1 MGFEELLEQ
10 VGGFGP
16 FQLRNVA
23 LLALPRV
30 LLPLHFLLPIFLAAV
45 PAHRCALPGAPA
57 NFSHQDVWLEAHLP
71 REPDG
76 TLSSCLRFAYPQAL
90 PNTTLGEERQ
100 SRGEL
105 EDEPATV
112 PCSQGWEYD
121 HSEFSSTIATESQVG
136 IYIIHLEVE
145 CRWRQSPWEAAG
157 RGLPW
162 EEAEAAG
169 LGRDKV
175 SYSPSWRESLG
186 GLLSGMEWDLVCEQK
201 GLNRAASTFF
211 FAGVLVGA
219 VAFGYLSDRFGRR
232 RLLLVAY
239 VSTLVLGLASAAS
252 VSYVMFAITRTLTGS
267 ALAGFTIIVMP
278 LGEAEL
284 EWLDVEH
291 RTVAGVLSSTFW
303 TGGVMLLALVGYL
316 IRDWRWL
323 LLAVTLPCAPGILS
337 LWWVPESA
345 RWLLT
350 QGHVKEAHRYLLHCA
365 RLNGRPVCEDSF
377 SQEAVSKVA
386 AGERVVRRPSYLD
399 LFRTPRLRHISL
411 CCVVVW
417 FGVNFSYYGLSLDV
431 SGLGLNVYQTQLLFG
446 AVELPSKLLVYLSVR
461 YAGRRLTQAGTLL
474 GTALA
479 FGTRLLVSSDMK
491 SWSTVLA
498 VMGKA
503 FSEAA
508 FTTAYLFTS
517 ELYPTVLRQT
527 GMGLTA
533 LVGRLGGSLAP
544 LAALLDGV
552 WLSLP
557 KLTYGG
563 IALLAAGTALL
574 LPETRQAQ
582 LPETIQDVERKSAPT
597 SLQEEE
603 MPMKQVQN

>member
-1 MGFEELLEQ
+1 MRFEELLDQ
-10 VGGFGP
+10 VGSFGP
-16 FQLRNVA
+16 FQLWNVA

-30 LLPLHFLLPIFLAAV
+30 LLPMHFLLPVFLAAV

-57 NFSHQDVWLEAHLP
+57 NFSHQDAWLEAHLP
-71 REPDG
+71 QEPDG
-76 TLSSCLRFAYPQAL
+76 TLSSCLYFTHSQAL
-90 PNTTLGEERQ
+90 PNTTFWGAGQSPGQLEGEP
-100 SRGEL
+100 ST
-105 EDEPATV
+105 A
-112 PCSQGWEYD
+112 PCPQGWDYD
-121 HSEFSSTIATESQVG
+121 RSEFSSTIAT
-136 IYIIHLEVE
+136 
-145 CRWRQSPWEAAG
+145 
-157 RGLPW
+157 
-162 EEAEAAG
+162 
-169 LGRDKV
+169 
-175 SYSPSWRESLG
+175 
-186 GLLSGMEWDLVCEQK
+186 EWDLVCEQK
-201 GLNRAASTFF
+201 GLNKATSTFF

-232 RLLLVAY
+232 RLLLAAY
-239 VSTLVLGLASAAS
+239 VSSLVLGLASAAS
-252 VSYVMFAITRTLTGS
+252 VSYVMFVITRTLTGA

-278 LGEAEL
+278 LEM
-284 EWLDVEH
+284 EWLDVGH
-291 RTVAGVLSSTFW
+291 RTVAGVLSGTFW
-303 TGGVMLLALVGYL
+303 TVGVMLLALVGYL

-350 QGHVKEAHRYLLHCA
+350 QGRVEEAHRYLLRCA
-365 RLNGRPVCEDSF
+365 RLNGRPMGEDSL
-377 SQEAVSKVA
+377 SREALNKVA
-386 AGERVVRRPSYLD
+386 TRERVVQRPSYLD
-399 LFRTPRLRHISL
+399 LLRTPRLRHISL
-411 CCVVVW
+411 CCMVMW

-446 AVELPSKLLVYLSVR
+446 AVELPSKLLVYLFVHH
-461 YAGRRLTQAGTLL
+461 AGRRLTQAGALL

-479 FGTRLLVSSDMK
+479 LGISLLVTSEMGA
-491 SWSTVLA
+491 WSTALA
-498 VMGKA
+498 VTGKG

-527 GMGLTA
+527 GMGLTS

-557 KLTYGG
+557 KLAYGG
-563 IALLAAGTALL
+563 IALLAACTALL

-582 LPETIQDVERKSAPT
+582 LPETIQDVERSAPS

-603 MPMKQVQN
+603 IPMKQVQD

>member
-1 MGFEELLEQ
+1 MGFEELLDQ

-16 FQLRNVA
+16 FQLRNVV
-23 LLALPRV
+23 LLALPRI
-30 LLPLHFLLPIFLAAV
+30 LMPMHFLLPIFLAAV
-45 PAHRCALPGAPA
+45 PAHRCALPDTPV
-57 NFSHQDVWLEAHLP
+57 NFSHQDPGLEAYLP

-76 TLSSCLRFAYPQAL
+76 SLSSCLRFTSPQAL
-90 PNTTLGEERQ
+90 PNTTLWEDWQ
-100 SRGEL
+100 SRGERQN
-105 EDEPATV
+105 ETATV
-112 PCSQGWEYD
+112 PCPQGWEYD
-121 HSEFSSTIATESQVG
+121 HSEFSSTIATE
-136 IYIIHLEVE
+136 
-145 CRWRQSPWEAAG
+145 
-157 RGLPW
+157 
-162 EEAEAAG
+162 
-169 LGRDKV
+169 
-175 SYSPSWRESLG
+175 
-186 GLLSGMEWDLVCEQK
+186 WDLVCEQK
-201 GLNRAASTFF
+201 GLNRATSTFF

-239 VSTLVLGLASAAS
+239 VSTLVMGLASAAS
-252 VSYVMFAITRTLTGS
+252 VSYIMFAVIRTLTGT

-278 LGEAEL
+278 LEL

-323 LLAVTLPCAPGILS
+323 LLAVTLPCVPGILS

-350 QGHVKEAHRYLLHCA
+350 QGRLEEAHRYLLRCA
-365 RLNGRPVCEDSF
+365 RLNGRPVGEDSL
-377 SQEAVSKVA
+377 SLEELSKVA
-386 AGERVVRRPSYLD
+386 ATERVVQRPSYLD

-417 FGVNFSYYGLSLDV
+417 FAVNFSYYGLSLDL

-461 YAGRRLTQAGTLL
+461 HAGRRLTIAGALL
-474 GTALA
+474 GSALA
-479 FGTRLLVSSDMK
+479 FGTRLLVSSEMV
-491 SWSTVLA
+491 SWSTTLA
-498 VMGKA
+498 VIGKG

-544 LAALLDGV
+544 LVALLDGV

-563 IALLAAGTALL
+563 IALLAACTALL

-582 LPETIQDVERKSAPT
+582 LPETIQDVERKSAPS
-597 SLQEEE
+597 SLQEEQ
-603 MPMKQVQN
+603 MPMKQAHD

>member
-1 MGFEELLEQ
+1 MGFEELLDQ

-16 FQLRNVA
+16 FQLWNVL
-23 LLALPRV
+23 LLALPRL

-45 PAHRCALPGAPA
+45 PAHRCVLPGAPA
-57 NFSHQDVWLEAHLP
+57 NFSDQDAWLEAHLP
-71 REPDG
+71 REPSG
-76 TLSSCLRFAYPQAL
+76 AFSSCLRFTHPRAL
-90 PNTTLGEERQ
+90 PNTTLADGEQ
-100 SRGEL
+100 SPGEP
-105 EDEPATV
+105 DGAPSTM
-112 PCSQGWEYD
+112 PCPQGWEYD
-121 HSEFSSTIATESQVG
+121 HSEFSSTIATE
-136 IYIIHLEVE
+136 
-145 CRWRQSPWEAAG
+145 
-157 RGLPW
+157 
-162 EEAEAAG
+162 
-169 LGRDKV
+169 
-175 SYSPSWRESLG
+175 
-186 GLLSGMEWDLVCEQK
+186 WDLVCEHK
-201 GLNRAASTFF
+201 GLTRAASTFF

-219 VAFGYLSDRFGRR
+219 VAFGYLADRFGRR

-239 VSTLVLGLASAAS
+239 VSALVLGLVSAAS
-252 VSYVMFAITRTLTGS
+252 ISYLMFAITRTLTGA

-278 LGEAEL
+278 LEL
-284 EWLDVEH
+284 EWLDVAH
-291 RTVAGVLSSTFW
+291 RTVAGVLSSAFW
-303 TGGVMLLALVGYL
+303 SGGVMLLALVGYL

-350 QGHVKEAHRYLLHCA
+350 QGRVEEAQRYLLRCA
-365 RLNGRPVCEDSF
+365 RLNGRHVGEDGLSR
-377 SQEAVSKVA
+377 EALSKVA
-386 AGERVVRRPSYLD
+386 AGEPVVQRPSYLD

-411 CCVVVW
+411 CCMVVW

-431 SGLGLNVYQTQLLFG
+431 SGLGLNLYQTQLLFG
-446 AVELPSKLLVYLSVR
+446 AVELPSKLLVYLAVR
-461 YAGRRLTQAGTLL
+461 HAGRRLTQAGTLL

-479 FGTRLLVSSDMK
+479 LGIRLLLSAEMGP
-491 SWSTVLA
+491 WSTALA
-498 VMGKA
+498 VMGKG

-557 KLTYGG
+557 QLAYGG
-563 IALLAAGTALL
+563 IALLAACTALL

-582 LPETIQDVERKSAPT
+582 LPETIQDVERKSTP
-597 SLQEEE
+597 SDLQEEAV
-603 MPMKQVQN
+603 PMKQVQD

>member
-1 MGFEELLEQ
+1 MGFEELLDK

-16 FQLRNVA
+16 FQLWNVA

-30 LLPLHFLLPIFLAAV
+30 LLPMHFLLPIFLAAV
-45 PAHRCALPGAPA
+45 PAHRCALPGLPS

-76 TLSSCLRFAYPQAL
+76 RLSSCLRFTHPQAL
-90 PNTTLGEERQ
+90 PNSTLWGGGQSTGEQLE
-100 SRGEL
+100 GE
-105 EDEPATV
+105 PSTV
-112 PCSQGWEYD
+112 PCPQGWEYD
-121 HSEFSSTIATESQVG
+121 HSEFSSTIATE
-136 IYIIHLEVE
+136 
-145 CRWRQSPWEAAG
+145 
-157 RGLPW
+157 
-162 EEAEAAG
+162 
-169 LGRDKV
+169 
-175 SYSPSWRESLG
+175 
-186 GLLSGMEWDLVCEQK
+186 WDLVCEQK
-201 GLNRAASTFF
+201 GLNRATSTFF

-239 VSTLVLGLASAAS
+239 VSALVLGLASAAS
-252 VSYVMFAITRTLTGS
+252 VSYTMFAITRTLTGT

-278 LGEAEL
+278 LEL
-284 EWLDVEH
+284 EWLDVGH

-323 LLAVTLPCAPGILS
+323 LLTVTLPCAPGILS

-350 QGHVKEAHRYLLHCA
+350 QGRVEEAHRYLLRCA
-365 RLNGRPVCEDSF
+365 RLNGRPVGEDGL
-377 SQEAVSKVA
+377 SQEVRALSKVA
-386 AGERVVRRPSYLD
+386 AAERVVQRPSYLD

-411 CCVVVW
+411 CCMVVW

-461 YAGRRLTQAGTLL
+461 HAGRRLTLAGTLL
-474 GTALA
+474 GAALSLA
-479 FGTRLLVSSDMK
+479 FRLLVSSEMK
-491 SWSTVLA
+491 SWSTALA
-498 VMGKA
+498 VIGKG

-563 IALLAAGTALL
+563 IALLAACTALL
-574 LPETRQAQ
+574 LPETKQAQ
-582 LPETIQDVERKSAPT
+582 LPETIQDVERKSAPS

-603 MPMKQVQN
+603 MPMKQVQD

>member
-1 MGFEELLEQ
+1 MGFEELLDQ

-23 LLALPRV
+23 LLALPRI
-30 LLPLHFLLPIFLAAV
+30 LLPMNFLLPIFLTAV
-45 PAHRCALPGAPA
+45 PAHRCALPGIPA
-57 NFSHQDVWLEAHLP
+57 NFSHQDTWLEAYLP

-76 TLSSCLRFAYPQAL
+76 MLSSCRRFTYPQAL
-90 PNTTLGEERQ
+90 PNTTLVGEGH
-100 SRGEL
+100 SPGEL
-105 EDEPATV
+105 QGEQSTEPC
-112 PCSQGWEYD
+112 PQGWEYD
-121 HSEFSSTIATESQVG
+121 HSEFSSTTATE
-136 IYIIHLEVE
+136 
-145 CRWRQSPWEAAG
+145 A
-157 RGLPW
+157 LPC
-162 EEAEAAG
+162 
-169 LGRDKV
+169 LF
-175 SYSPSWRESLG
+175 LQ
-186 GLLSGMEWDLVCEQK
+186 WDLVCEQK
-201 GLNRAASTFF
+201 GLNKAISTFF
-211 FAGVLVGA
+211 FVGVLVGA

-239 VSTLVLGLASAAS
+239 VSALVMGLASAAS
-252 VSYVMFAITRTLTGS
+252 VNYIMFVITRTLTGT

-278 LGEAEL
+278 LEL
-284 EWLDVEH
+284 EWLDVGH

-323 LLAVTLPCAPGILS
+323 LLVVTLPCVPGILS

-350 QGHVKEAHRYLLHCA
+350 QGRVEEAHRYLLCCA
-365 RLNGRPVCEDSF
+365 RLNGRPVGADGLSL
-377 SQEAVSKVA
+377 EALSKVA
-386 AGERVVRRPSYLD
+386 AAEQVVRRPSYLD

-411 CCVVVW
+411 CCMVMW

-446 AVELPSKLLVYLSVR
+446 AVEMPSKLLVYLSVR
-461 YAGRRLTQAGTLL
+461 HAGRRLTQAGTLL
-474 GTALA
+474 GSGLC
-479 FGTRLLVSSDMK
+479 FGLRLLVSTEMV
-491 SWSTVLA
+491 SWSTALA
-498 VMGKA
+498 VMGKG

-563 IALLAAGTALL
+563 TALLAACTALL
-574 LPETRQAQ
+574 LPETRRAQ
-582 LPETIQDVERKSAPT
+582 LPETIEDVERKSAPS
-597 SLQEEE
+597 SLQEER
-603 MPMKQVQN
+603 MPMKQVHD

>member
-57 NFSHQDVWLEAHLP
+57 NFSHQDAWPEAYIP

-76 TLSSCLRFAYPQAL
+76 MLSSCLRFAYPQAL

-100 SRGEL
+100 SHGEL

-121 HSEFSSTIATESQVG
+121 HSEFSSTIATELQ
-136 IYIIHLEVE
+136 
-145 CRWRQSPWEAAG
+145 
-157 RGLPW
+157 
-162 EEAEAAG
+162 
-169 LGRDKV
+169 
-175 SYSPSWRESLG
+175 
-186 GLLSGMEWDLVCEQK
+186 WDLVCEQK

-278 LGEAEL
+278 LEL

-350 QGHVKEAHRYLLHCA
+350 QGRVKEAHRYLLHCA
-365 RLNGRPVCEDSF
+365 RLNGRPVCEDSL

-386 AGERVVRRPSYLD
+386 AEERVVRRPSYLD

-431 SGLGLNVYQTQLLFG
+431 SGLELNVYQTQLLFG
-446 AVELPSKLLVYLSVR
+446 AVELPFKLLVYLSVR
-461 YAGRRLTQAGTLL
+461 HAGRRLTQAGTLL

-479 FGTRLLVSSDMK
+479 LGTRLLVSSDMK

-498 VMGKA
+498 VMGKG

-544 LAALLDGV
+544 LAALLDGM

-557 KLTYGG
+557 KLAYGG

>member
-57 NFSHQDVWLEAHLP
+57 NFSHQDAWPEAYIP

-121 HSEFSSTIATESQVG
+121 HSEFSSTIATESQ
-136 IYIIHLEVE
+136 
-145 CRWRQSPWEAAG
+145 
-157 RGLPW
+157 
-162 EEAEAAG
+162 
-169 LGRDKV
+169 
-175 SYSPSWRESLG
+175 
-186 GLLSGMEWDLVCEQK
+186 WDLVCEQK

-252 VSYVMFAITRTLTGS
+252 VSYVMFAITRTFTGS

-278 LGEAEL
+278 LEL

-350 QGHVKEAHRYLLHCA
+350 QGRVKEAHRYLLHCA
-365 RLNGRPVCEDSF
+365 RLNGRPVCEDSL
-377 SQEAVSKVA
+377 SQAVSKVA
-386 AGERVVRRPSYLD
+386 AEEQVVRRPSYLD

-446 AVELPSKLLVYLSVR
+446 AVELPFKLLVYLSVR

-479 FGTRLLVSSDMK
+479 LGTRLLVSSDMK
-491 SWSTVLA
+491 SWSTILA
-498 VMGKA
+498 VMGKG

-557 KLTYGG
+557 KLAYGG

-582 LPETIQDVERKSAPT
+582 LPETIQDVERKSVPT

>member
-16 FQLRNVA
+16 FQLRNLA

-30 LLPLHFLLPIFLAAV
+30 LLPLHFLLPIFLSAV

-57 NFSHQDVWLEAHLP
+57 NFSQDTWLEAHLP

-76 TLSSCLRFAYPQAL
+76 TLSSCLRFAHPEAL
-90 PNTTLGEERQ
+90 PNTTLWGEGQTPE
-100 SRGEL
+100 
-105 EDEPATV
+105 EPEGKPSTV

-121 HSEFSSTIATESQVG
+121 HTEFSSTIAT
-136 IYIIHLEVE
+136 
-145 CRWRQSPWEAAG
+145 
-157 RGLPW
+157 
-162 EEAEAAG
+162 
-169 LGRDKV
+169 
-175 SYSPSWRESLG
+175 
-186 GLLSGMEWDLVCEQK
+186 EWDLVCEQK
-201 GLNRAASTFF
+201 GLNRATSTFF

-239 VSTLVLGLASAAS
+239 VSALVLGLASAAS

-278 LGEAEL
+278 LEL

-303 TGGVMLLALVGYL
+303 SGGVMLLALVGYL

-350 QGHVKEAHRYLLHCA
+350 QGHVEEAHKYLLRCA
-365 RLNGRPVCEDSF
+365 RLNGRPVGEDSL
-377 SQEAVSKVA
+377 SREVRALNKVA
-386 AGERVVRRPSYLD
+386 AGERVVQRPSYLD

-411 CCVVVW
+411 YCMVVW

-431 SGLGLNVYQTQLLFG
+431 SELGMNVYQTQLLFG

-461 YAGRRLTQAGTLL
+461 HFGRRLTQAGTLL
-474 GTALA
+474 GTTLAL
-479 FGTRLLVSSDMK
+479 GIGLLVSSERK
-491 SWSTVLA
+491 SWSTALA
-498 VMGKA
+498 VMGKG

-527 GMGLTA
+527 GLGLTS

-557 KLTYGG
+557 KLAYGG
-563 IALLAAGTALL
+563 IAFLAACTALL

-582 LPETIQDVERKSAPT
+582 LPETIQDVERKSVPS

>member
-1 MGFEELLEQ
+1 MSFEELLHQ
-10 VGGFGP
+10 VGAFGP
-16 FQLRNVA
+16 FQWWNVA
-23 LLALPRV
+23 LLALPRM
-30 LLPLHFLLPIFLAAV
+30 LLPLHFLLPVFLAAV
-45 PAHRCALPGAPA
+45 PAHHCTLPEAPD
-57 NFSHQDVWLEAHLP
+57 NFSHQDEWLKAYLP
-71 REPDG
+71 LKSDG
-76 TLSSCLRFAYPQAL
+76 TFSSCFRFSHPGPL
-90 PNTTLGEERQ
+90 SNTTLDERRH
-100 SRGEL
+100 SPGEL
-105 EDEPATV
+105 TGEPLTV
-112 PCSQGWEYD
+112 PCPQGWEYD
-121 HSEFSSTIATESQVG
+121 RSEFSSTIATE
-136 IYIIHLEVE
+136 
-145 CRWRQSPWEAAG
+145 
-157 RGLPW
+157 
-162 EEAEAAG
+162 
-169 LGRDKV
+169 
-175 SYSPSWRESLG
+175 
-186 GLLSGMEWDLVCEQK
+186 WDLVCEHK
-201 GLNRAASTFF
+201 GLNRATSTFF

-239 VSTLVLGLASAAS
+239 VSTLVLGLTSAAS
-252 VSYVMFAITRTLTGS
+252 ISYAMFVITRTLTGA

-278 LGEAEL
+278 LEM
-284 EWLDVEH
+284 EWLDVGH

-350 QGHVKEAHRYLLHCA
+350 QGRVEEAHRYLLRCA
-365 RLNGRPVCEDSF
+365 KLNGRPVGEDSL
-377 SQEAVSKVA
+377 SWEVLSKIA
-386 AGERVVRRPSYLD
+386 TRERVYRRPSYLD

-411 CCVVVW
+411 CSMVVW
-417 FGVNFSYYGLSLDV
+417 FGVNFSYYGLSLNV
-431 SGLGLNVYQTQLLFG
+431 SGLGLNVYHTQLLFG
-446 AVELPSKLLVYLSVR
+446 VVELPSKLLVYYSVR
-461 YAGRRLTQAGTLL
+461 HAGRRLTLAGTLL

-479 FGTRLLVSSDMK
+479 LGARILVSSE
-491 SWSTVLA
+491 
-498 VMGKA
+498 MGLWNTALEVIGKG

-508 FTTAYLFTS
+508 FTTVYLFTS

-544 LAALLDGV
+544 LAVLLDGV

-557 KLTYGG
+557 TLTYGG
-563 IALLAAGTALL
+563 IALLSACIALL

-582 LPETIQDVERKSAPT
+582 LPETIQDVERKSCSS

-603 MPMKQVQN
+603 MHMKQFQD

>member
-1 MGFEELLEQ
+1 MGFEELLEE

-23 LLALPRV
+23 LLALPRM

-57 NFSHQDVWLEAHLP
+57 NFSHQDLWLEAHLP

-76 TLSSCLRFAYPQAL
+76 TLSSCLRFTHPQAL
-90 PNTTLGEERQ
+90 PNTTLEGEGQ
-100 SRGEL
+100 SAGEL
-105 EDEPATV
+105 EGEPSTV
-112 PCSQGWEYD
+112 PCPQGWEYD
-121 HSEFSSTIATESQVG
+121 RSEFSSTIAT
-136 IYIIHLEVE
+136 
-145 CRWRQSPWEAAG
+145 
-157 RGLPW
+157 
-162 EEAEAAG
+162 
-169 LGRDKV
+169 
-175 SYSPSWRESLG
+175 
-186 GLLSGMEWDLVCEQK
+186 EWDLVCEQK

-239 VSTLVLGLASAAS
+239 VSVLVLGLASAAS
-252 VSYVMFAITRTLTGS
+252 VSYIMFAITRTLTGV

-278 LGEAEL
+278 LEL
-284 EWLDVEH
+284 EWLDVRH

-303 TGGVMLLALVGYL
+303 TGGMMLLALVGYL

-323 LLAVTLPCAPGILS
+323 LLAVTLPCALGIIS

-350 QGHVKEAHRYLLHCA
+350 QGRVAEAHVYLVRCA
-365 RLNGRPVCEDSF
+365 RLNGRPLSEDGL
-377 SQEAVSKVA
+377 SQEALSKVA
-386 AGERVVRRPSYLD
+386 AGERGVRRPSYLD
-399 LFRTPRLRHISL
+399 LFRTPRLRYISL
-411 CCVVVW
+411 CCMVMW

-431 SGLGLNVYQTQLLFG
+431 SGLGLNVYHTQLLFG
-446 AVELPSKLLVYLSVR
+446 VVELPAKLLVYVLVR
-461 YAGRRLTQAGTLL
+461 HVGRRLTQAGMLL
-474 GTALA
+474 GSALA
-479 FGTRLLVSSDMK
+479 LGLGLLVSSEVG
-491 SWSTVLA
+491 SWGVALA
-498 VMGKA
+498 VMGKG
-503 FSEAA
+503 FSEGA

-527 GMGLTA
+527 GLGLTA

-544 LAALLDGV
+544 LAALLDEV
-552 WLSLP
+552 WLPLP
-557 KLTYGG
+557 KLAYGG
-563 IALLAAGTALL
+563 IALLAACTALL

-582 LPETIQDVERKSAPT
+582 LPETIQDVERKSAVQPSGGRDVQET
-597 SLQEEE
+597 GPGLSALRGRPSTEVLQQGLGEQKGR
-603 MPMKQVQN
+603 PAQSWSCHQCRLSVLIQP

>member
-1 MGFEELLEQ
+1 MSFEELLEQ

-30 LLPLHFLLPIFLAAV
+30 LLPLHFLLPIFLDAV

-57 NFSHQDVWLEAHLP
+57 NFSHQDAWLEAYIP

-121 HSEFSSTIATESQVG
+121 HSEFSSTTATESQ
-136 IYIIHLEVE
+136 
-145 CRWRQSPWEAAG
+145 
-157 RGLPW
+157 
-162 EEAEAAG
+162 
-169 LGRDKV
+169 
-175 SYSPSWRESLG
+175 
-186 GLLSGMEWDLVCEQK
+186 WDLVCEQK

-278 LGEAEL
+278 LEL

-350 QGHVKEAHRYLLHCA
+350 QGRVKEAHRYLLHCA
-365 RLNGRPVCEDSF
+365 RLNGRPVCEDSL

-386 AGERVVRRPSYLD
+386 AEERVVRRPSYLD

-446 AVELPSKLLVYLSVR
+446 AVELPFKLLVYLSVR
-461 YAGRRLTQAGTLL
+461 HAGRRLTQAGTLL

-479 FGTRLLVSSDMK
+479 LGTRLLVSSDMK

-498 VMGKA
+498 VMGKG

-508 FTTAYLFTS
+508 FTTVYLFTS

-557 KLTYGG
+557 KLVYGG

>member
-1 MGFEELLEQ
+1 MRFEELLEQ

-16 FQLRNVA
+16 FQLCNVA

-30 LLPLHFLLPIFLAAV
+30 LLPMHFLLPVFLAAV

-57 NFSHQDVWLEAHLP
+57 NFSHQDTWLEAHLP

-76 TLSSCLRFAYPQAL
+76 TLSSCLYFTHSQAL
-90 PNTTLGEERQ
+90 PNTTFWGADQSPGQLEGEP
-100 SRGEL
+100 ST
-105 EDEPATV
+105 A
-112 PCSQGWEYD
+112 PCPQGWDYD
-121 HSEFSSTIATESQVG
+121 RSEFSSTIVT
-136 IYIIHLEVE
+136 
-145 CRWRQSPWEAAG
+145 
-157 RGLPW
+157 
-162 EEAEAAG
+162 
-169 LGRDKV
+169 
-175 SYSPSWRESLG
+175 
-186 GLLSGMEWDLVCEQK
+186 EWDLVCEQK
-201 GLNRAASTFF
+201 GLNKATSTFF

-239 VSTLVLGLASAAS
+239 VSSLVLGLASAAS
-252 VSYVMFAITRTLTGS
+252 VSYIMFVITRTLTGA

-278 LGEAEL
+278 LEM
-284 EWLDVEH
+284 EWLDVGH
-291 RTVAGVLSSTFW
+291 RTVAGVLSGTFW
-303 TGGVMLLALVGYL
+303 TVGVMLLALVGYL

-350 QGHVKEAHRYLLHCA
+350 QGRVEEAHRYLLRCA
-365 RLNGRPVCEDSF
+365 RLNGQLVGEDGL
-377 SQEAVSKVA
+377 SQEALNKVA
-386 AGERVVRRPSYLD
+386 TRERVVQRPSYLD

-411 CCVVVW
+411 CCMVMW

-446 AVELPSKLLVYLSVR
+446 AVELPSKLLVYLLVR
-461 YAGRRLTQAGTLL
+461 HMGRRLTQAGMLL

-479 FGTRLLVSSDMK
+479 LGISLLVPSEMGT
-491 SWSTVLA
+491 WSIALA
-498 VMGKA
+498 VIGKG

-527 GMGLTA
+527 GMGLTS

-563 IALLAAGTALL
+563 IALLAACTALL

-582 LPETIQDVERKSAPT
+582 LPETIQDVERSAPS

-603 MPMKQVQN
+603 MPMKQVQD

>member
-1 MGFEELLEQ
+1 MSFEELLEQ

-30 LLPLHFLLPIFLAAV
+30 LLPLHFLLPIFLDAV

-57 NFSHQDVWLEAHLP
+57 NFSHQDAWLEAYIP

-121 HSEFSSTIATESQVG
+121 HSEFSSTTATESQ
-136 IYIIHLEVE
+136 
-145 CRWRQSPWEAAG
+145 
-157 RGLPW
+157 
-162 EEAEAAG
+162 
-169 LGRDKV
+169 
-175 SYSPSWRESLG
+175 
-186 GLLSGMEWDLVCEQK
+186 WDLVCEQK

-219 VAFGYLSDRFGRR
+219 VAFGYLSDR
-232 RLLLVAY
+232 
-239 VSTLVLGLASAAS
+239 
-252 VSYVMFAITRTLTGS
+252 
-267 ALAGFTIIVMP
+267 
-278 LGEAEL
+278 
-284 EWLDVEH
+284 
-291 RTVAGVLSSTFW
+291 
-303 TGGVMLLALVGYL
+303 
-316 IRDWRWL
+316 
-323 LLAVTLPCAPGILS
+323 
-337 LWWVPESA
+337 WVPESA

-365 RLNGRPVCEDSF
+365 RLNGRPVCEDSL

-386 AGERVVRRPSYLD
+386 AEERVVRRPSYLD

-446 AVELPSKLLVYLSVR
+446 AVELPFKLLVYLSVR
-461 YAGRRLTQAGTLL
+461 HAGRRLTQAGTLL

-479 FGTRLLVSSDMK
+479 LGTRLLVSSDMK

-498 VMGKA
+498 VMGKG

-508 FTTAYLFTS
+508 FTTVYLFTS

-557 KLTYGG
+557 KLVYGG

>member
-1 MGFEELLEQ
+1 MGFEELLDK

-16 FQLRNVA
+16 FQLWNVA

-30 LLPLHFLLPIFLAAV
+30 LLPMHFLLPIFLAAV
-45 PAHRCALPGAPA
+45 PAHRCALPGLPS
-57 NFSHQDVWLEAHLP
+57 NFSHQDMWLEAHLP

-76 TLSSCLRFAYPQAL
+76 RLSSCLRFTHPQAL
-90 PNTTLGEERQ
+90 PNSTLWGGGQSTGEQLE
-100 SRGEL
+100 GE
-105 EDEPATV
+105 PSTV
-112 PCSQGWEYD
+112 PCPQGWEYD
-121 HSEFSSTIATESQVG
+121 HSEFSSTIATEAPPC
-136 IYIIHLEVE
+136 L
-145 CRWRQSPWEAAG
+145 
-157 RGLPW
+157 
-162 EEAEAAG
+162 
-169 LGRDKV
+169 
-175 SYSPSWRESLG
+175 SLQ
-186 GLLSGMEWDLVCEQK
+186 WDLVCEQK
-201 GLNRAASTFF
+201 GLNRATSTFF

-239 VSTLVLGLASAAS
+239 VSALVLGLASAAS
-252 VSYVMFAITRTLTGS
+252 VSYTMFAITRTLTGT

-278 LGEAEL
+278 LGEAGKGRAGPRGLEGGSCQGETEPIWPLLTVFLSATPALGPEL
-284 EWLDVEH
+284 EWLDVGH

-323 LLAVTLPCAPGILS
+323 LLTVTLPCAPGILS

-350 QGHVKEAHRYLLHCA
+350 QGRVEEAHRYLLRCA
-365 RLNGRPVCEDSF
+365 RLNGRPVGEDGL
-377 SQEAVSKVA
+377 SQEALSKVA
-386 AGERVVRRPSYLD
+386 AAERVVQRPSYLD

-411 CCVVVW
+411 CCMVVW

-461 YAGRRLTQAGTLL
+461 HAGRRLTLAGTLL
-474 GTALA
+474 GAALSLA
-479 FGTRLLVSSDMK
+479 FRLLVSSEMK
-491 SWSTVLA
+491 SWSTALA
-498 VMGKA
+498 VIGKG

-563 IALLAAGTALL
+563 IALLAACTALL
-574 LPETRQAQ
+574 LPETKQAQ
-582 LPETIQDVERKSAPT
+582 LPETIQDVERKSAPS

-603 MPMKQVQN
+603 MPMKQVQD